1 VVGNRRSSNRND
13 FHDITEILLKVALK
27 TIKQTKP
34 NTQKRIYE
42 TNYMASWVGKTR
54 GSQEPVIAPVAQL
67 EPNFDKIVIEWSFSK
82 IVSGGPAL

>member
-1 VVGNRRSSNRND
+1 MDWYTNRND

-54 GSQEPVIAPVAQL
+54 GSQEPV
-67 EPNFDKIVIEWSFSK
+67 
-82 IVSGGPAL
+82 